1 MTVGKREAGRSG
13 FGVWE
18 SVGDG
23 ARGTLGI
30 ENEVRMVVVVGDGI
44 GNGVEAIKET
54 GLGMRFRV
62 FFWLGIQVT

>member
-1 MTVGKREAGRSG
+1 MGKREAGRSG

-18 SVGDG
+18 RVGDG

-44 GNGVEAIKET
+44 GNGVEAI
-54 GLGMRFRV
+54 
-62 FFWLGIQVT
+62 